1 MVIIGYIVAL
11 GYVALM
17 IFGVGEVV
25 RRKAGVAISRKIVHT
40 SLFMLWCFFDLFF
53 KGTIHM
59 IIVPTLFIII
69 NTISYKKKLFDSIE
83 DEKGHYGTI
92 LFAVAVTIMMTAA
105 YVWPEFYYPAGIG
118 IVCLTFG
125 DGASALCGYAI
136 RSRKIYKEKTL
147 SGFIGGIIFCFIGL
161 MIFRM
166 AYCDKI
172 AILDA
177 AIIAIVAS
185 ILELGGGKVDNLT
198 TSLGGAF
205 VSWLLLTV
213 NATGLRVGLIVG
225 IVLFLLVV
233 LSGAMTVCA
242 GIAAIVMAV
251 CFRVF
256 GGRLGLWF
264 VVGCYI
270 FIFVV
275 GVFRRLIRRTNENK
289 KKKIA
294 QRNIK
299 QILINGGIG
308 TVFIV
313 IYGLTQ
319 SYAFL
324 ISAIVS
330 IGGNFVDSVSSDVG
344 TLSRHRPY
352 DFLRRKFVETGISGG
367 MSVLGTASAFLTSA
381 AMALFAVVVPTGNV
395 RNGCIT
401 AALIFAQTLID
412 SALGSLIQVKY
423 YDEKCKIITE
433 KKTINGVENKYYS
446 GIRWVDNNM
455 VNLISSAI
463 VSVTAII
470 VFMILK

>member
-1 MVIIGYIVAL
+1 MFLYNLNANKYSIATKEVIY
-11 GYVALM
+11 
-17 IFGVGEVV
+17 
-25 RRKAGVAISRKIVHT
+25 
-40 SLFMLWCFFDLFF
+40 
-53 KGTIHM
+53 
-59 IIVPTLFIII
+59 
-69 NTISYKKKLFDSIE
+69 
-83 DEKGHYGTI
+83 
-92 LFAVAVTIMMTAA
+92 
-105 YVWPEFYYPAGIG
+105 
-118 IVCLTFG
+118 
-125 DGASALCGYAI
+125 
-136 RSRKIYKEKTL
+136 
-147 SGFIGGIIFCFIGL
+147 
-161 MIFRM
+161 
-166 AYCDKI
+166 
-172 AILDA
+172 
-177 AIIAIVAS
+177 
-185 ILELGGGKVDNLT
+185 
-198 TSLGGAF
+198 
-205 VSWLLLTV
+205 
-213 NATGLRVGLIVG
+213 
-225 IVLFLLVV
+225 
-233 LSGAMTVCA
+233 
-242 GIAAIVMAV
+242 
-251 CFRVF
+251 
-256 GGRLGLWF
+256 
-264 VVGCYI
+264 
-270 FIFVV
+270 
-275 GVFRRLIRRTNENK
+275 ENK

-319 SYAFL
+319 NYAFL

-381 AMALFAVVVPTGNV
+381 AMALFAVVAPTGNV

-423 YDEKCKIITE
+423 YDENC
-433 KKTINGVENKYYS
+433 KTINGVENKYYS

-470 VFMILK
+470 VFLILK